1 MLCTARSI
9 LPESMRSSISATK
22 TPKPVSWWRLV
33 QEDVPAGLNPA
44 QLGLDAK
51 ALKPLLHD
59 LRLAQCQ
66 RSCPRPHDQ
75 LFRQERNASRV
86 VSITSWLCA
95 AEMKSV
101 SYWLGVRKMPESA
114 SGGRTR
120 SSPADHTSR
129 PGHSYEAPGRR
140 IP

>member
-1 MLCTARSI
+1 MHSEIDLAGKHAFVYLSHED
-9 LPESMRSSISATK
+9 PK
-22 TPKPVSWWRLV
+22 TGELVEGLV
-33 QEDVPAGLNPA
+33 QEDVPAGLNLA

-51 ALKPLLHD
+51 ALQPLLHD

-66 RSCPRPHDQ
+66 RAAPRPHDQ

-101 SYWLGVRKMPESA
+101 SYWLGVRKMPES
-114 SGGRTR
+114 SI
-120 SSPADHTSR
+120 
-129 PGHSYEAPGRR
+129 RR
-140 IP
+140 KNSK